1 MAKRTIIKNETIPN
15 TGKVLGQ
22 TSIVHKAG
30 GNTNTSFNSTDLFN
44 FDVKDE
50 GEIEIKDPQKSY
62 LTTTFYPLVFTD
74 KVSIKAKGI
83 DRAILTD
90 NLYATHG
97 LSDEVK
103 MGITDVSIVYFKRAL
118 IVIDYY
124 SNSYAKRDAFRMKA
138 SNLTMN
144 LRNVLRTYSIRPEN
158 IKLTPKKV
166 SFSIRSVL
174 INYVLYKYES
184 IKLNAS
190 KLAMTNRVFSNTFTS
205 LLIGDSKNVGSV
217 VNNDVTM
224 IKDKGQLTW
233 TFSNNMTVD
242 KTARFGENALKMDK
256 IPSYLTSNESLNIT
270 SEDGVEIFFEDWI
283 KPATI
288 TKTLLTSYGNVST
301 VREKPLLQD
310 KIDNVLWTVE
320 GTSINT
326 SVTDI
331 NLTNNSSIKKL
342 TTDTD
347 LVIENPTTTA
357 RGTTLDLNCTVTGTD
372 KIYLLSNNTSTL
384 STTLKQTFAIVW
396 YGDSTDYP
404 TFKNKIAIVGDDPD
418 LIDANSHMI
427 VSTDNFPTGSDLN
440 ITVIFYNMYIKL
452 FINGVLQGVK
462 LINRSFNLGYGG
474 SVRLGKVSWYAYK
487 ASHTYKVKAFRITN
501 TALHLTNSFDK
512 GPDYNLKAIPDILK
526 IADPVKYPLGLT
538 CGVRFRE
545 ETNDVVAFVTIT
557 DSNDITFKTE
567 STPLDITKWNYLQI
581 ANTASDVTLLV
592 NGVSNGSLILPYNI
606 KFKDIVIGSKE
617 TNNYQGKMDN
627 FRISSKIKDESNPL
641 RSSELFFTQNNL
653 SNTLLVDSNP
663 NVKWIKNTT
672 ANIVTSTDTTY
683 RGRELVGGL
692 STNNVS
698 ALINPYNF
706 KLKTVL
712 NNKTYKTIADT
723 VLVSSEVSFTNTTET
738 YSKTFN
744 LSTDAIRLA
753 FKVTDTTTSTL
764 AVIGGLTLSIS
775 KVSDTTFNL
784 NTTIGSTV
792 TTLPYVFD
800 KGSSYTLDIL
810 KMGQHLCIFIN
821 NTLIA
826 KANVLTVL
834 NGSNIVL
841 GPFTGS
847 ASSLIVGDNT
857 SSVLIDNQLESEGFI
872 SHIYEPFSNVFAF
885 DCYFETTN
893 RAVSE
898 NLVSTGYNT
907 VEFIYKSKMLSLS
920 LNGIE
925 SEQIKSEF
933 VSGNTVVNILRDN
946 KTPLAYVQ
954 GITSSQDALLPV
966 PYQIDTIFN
975 ETVYSKAVIALST
988 DSNYENNY
996 VFDRN
1001 SNGLAKDVINV
1012 GVTKGIIEPGF
1023 FFNGDNNYLKIKSD
1037 DFAFESED
1045 FYMEFE
1051 VYLNSLNRRAV
1062 ILDRYLAEAGSWQ
1075 ISINTDGHLYW
1086 TITTAGSYYFIDIP
1100 VGIVPKEWFKI
1111 QVSRKGTTFK
1121 FYLDDILVYE
1131 YDPGTVVV
1139 FSKKGVDLHI
1149 GYQGT
1154 AVNTA
1159 YNLNGYINNIRIVK
1173 GLSMDIE
1180 TDEES
1185 KIVEKIKENPSH
1197 KAVSDAVEEL
1207 TGSTSWTLDAPSN
1220 QIKYTKVVVTYH
1232 QAGSATMYDTYK
1244 AVCDAS
1250 NYEQWGIVTPEP
1262 VNGHVGECGK
1272 LSEGVGGYSVYKD
1285 SISSELSIPLSV
1297 VAQKV
1302 ITNSELGDV
1311 DAISFVGEKV
1321 LVPEQYDI
1329 YKTSSD
1335 TLFNIYSKD
1344 KAFYDSKMNTWTGSA
1359 SVMTEE
1365 GKAPY
1370 YDQWIKAPSNITTT
1384 VNTSTFSNSSEF
1396 LLEGSFVLTGQGN
1409 FTKNLFALGSILAIN
1424 IQANNAGLDV
1434 WFNNVKY
1441 SLTHLFRDEV
1451 WTKIAICY
1459 KNAKL
1464 FVYLDDFKYYLDL
1477 PEIAWSS
1484 PATSF
1489 FTVFNGNTRYEAIKL
1504 STKCPY
1510 KYSKG
1515 KDNLYLDTHMVFE
1528 KNKKD
1533 NGNKLRTVTLTDTLS
1548 TVANKPFYGLY
1559 SEAFKDTSLLTIQ
1572 KGLDVDRKPFTIEF
1586 DILFN
1591 NLNVRENIFSMSNNG
1606 VDYVVYK
1613 DIDNKI
1619 KASITF
1625 EEDTVIYENNLPIT
1639 EKTWIKLNI
1648 SKDLGNVFSLGVN
1661 KNINYFS
1668 NFNYSIVE
1676 SDILVGGFNG
1686 NIYELKIFG
1695 NYTVASKVGINV
1707 LKLDFEKD
1715 SLTTNYVTDTY
1726 NGKLLTNNNVTLIK
1740 GLSKTSD
1747 FVGYFDG
1754 ITSYL
1759 SMGKEEYLNFG
1770 KDTFEISFS
1779 IYPASGVNDFQTIIA
1794 SGSDTFTTDSF
1805 FVMMYGSNQPS
1816 HIAVPATNRLGI
1828 GFGITPATN
1837 PFLLS
1842 NAQLAYNIWTEV
1854 KITRIGNTYNL
1865 YLNDVLDK
1873 SVQIDSSFNLNFNGT
1888 LIGKNKWDG
1897 AKGLFQGYLDN
1908 IKIARLDSY
1917 RESTEIDT
1925 TEGLISG
1932 LDFEE
1937 VGAGYDVVESEL
1949 DGNTVDMYSNAWV
1962 LGRYDTTSDI
1972 PYYRTV
1978 SAINDAI
1985 YFKNK
1990 GFMYC
1995 YNKHFAMG
2003 LDPFTVSIDFNQ
2015 TRRSSSDA
2023 YLIHVYGLYAIVIT
2037 SAGYLEVD
2045 FGGTR
2050 TRIGLANLDTFY
2062 TIAVTRDATYTS
2074 RIFLDGKLVTTLADS
2089 KVNYNFGTGTIY
2101 PMCLGTRFDTRTS
2114 SSYVG
2119 NYFTG
2124 YLDNFIFDRNK
2135 CRYTTDYAVFIDK
2148 SERIKNS
2155 SFVEFTSDGVTS
2167 FPDLATPSLQWTS
2180 SGITTTSVGNKYT
2193 TFAGQNLATG
2203 SYMNSTAH
2211 GWQLG
2216 YQDFSLDLIFKP
2228 RQTTA
2233 ETCLLDLSLNTGIT
2247 EGIRVVQHNSSTSA
2261 ITVEIG
2267 STGSASWTLSM
2278 TTGVNTL
2285 VANTVYHLRV
2295 VRNLGTIYL
2304 YLNGVLKDS
2313 KNFEEDINIGSTL
2326 SLYNNRARTR
2336 GFTGTIEQ
2344 FRFIKGTAV
2353 TAVDTFTPI
2362 LESLK

>member
-1 MAKRTIIKNETIPN
+1 MAKRTIIKNETILN

-30 GNTNTSFNSTDLFN
+30 GNTTTSFNSTDLFN

-74 KVSIKAKGI
+74 KVSIKANSI

-103 MGITDVSIVYFKRAL
+103 MGIADVSVVYFKRAL

-124 SNSYAKRDAFRMKA
+124 SNSYAKRDAFRVKA

-158 IKLTPKKV
+158 IKLTPKRV

-174 INYVLYKYES
+174 INYILYKYES

-190 KLAMTNRVFSNTFTS
+190 KLAMTNRVFSNNFTS

-242 KTARFGENALKMDK
+242 KSARFGENALKMDK
-256 IPSYLTSNESLNIT
+256 IPSYLASNESLNIT

-288 TKTLLTSYGNVST
+288 TKTLLTSYGNAST
-301 VREKPLLQD
+301 VREKPILQD
-310 KIDNVLWTVE
+310 KIDNVMWTVE
-320 GTSINT
+320 GASIST
-326 SVTDI
+326 SVVDI
-331 NLTNNSSIKKL
+331 NLTNNSSIKKI

-347 LVIENPTTTA
+347 LVIENPITTA

-396 YGDSTDYP
+396 YGDSADYP
-404 TFKNKIAIVGDDPD
+404 TVKNKIAIVSDDPD

-427 VSTDNFPTGSDLN
+427 VSTDNFSTGSDLN
-440 ITVIFYNMYIKL
+440 ITVVFYNMYIKL
-452 FINGVLQGVK
+452 FVNGILQGVK
-462 LINRSFNLGYGG
+462 LINRTFNLGYGG
-474 SVRLGKVSWYAYK
+474 AIRLGKSSWYAYK
-487 ASHTYKVKAFRITN
+487 AAHTYKVKAFRLTN

-512 GPDYNLKAIPDILK
+512 GPTYNLKAIPDILK
-526 IADPVKYPLGLT
+526 LADPVKYPLGLT
-538 CGVRFRE
+538 CGVRFLE
-545 ETNDVVAFVTIT
+545 ETNEVVAFVTIT
-557 DSNDITFKTE
+557 DSNDITFKSE

-592 NGVSNGSLILPYNI
+592 NGVSQGSLILPYNI

-617 TNNYQGKMDN
+617 TNTYQGKMDN

-641 RSSELFFTQNNL
+641 RSSELFFTQNNVA
-653 SNTLLVDSNP
+653 NTSLVDSNP
-663 NVKWIKNTT
+663 IVKWAKNTA
-672 ANIVTSTDTTY
+672 ANIVSSSNALY
-683 RGRELVGGL
+683 RNRELVGGL
-692 STNNVS
+692 STNNVT
-698 ALINPYNF
+698 ALMNPYNF

-712 NNKTYKTIADT
+712 NNVTFKTIADT
-723 VLVSSEVSFTNTTET
+723 TLVSSEVAFTDTTQSYT
-738 YSKTFN
+738 KAFN
-744 LSTDAIRLA
+744 LGKDAIRLV
-753 FKVTDTTTSTL
+753 FKVTDTKNSTL
-764 AVIGGLTLSIS
+764 ITLGGLSVTVK
-775 KVSDTTFNL
+775 KVSDTVFNL
-784 NTTIGSTV
+784 ETTIGSTV
-792 TTLPYVFD
+792 TTLPYAF
-800 KGSSYTLDIL
+800 SNNTSYTLDTL
-810 KMGQHLCIFIN
+810 KMGQSLCIFVN
-821 NTLIA
+821 NSLVA
-826 KANVLTVL
+826 RSNVATVL
-834 NGSNIVL
+834 NGSSIVL
-841 GPFTGS
+841 GPYTGS
-847 ASSLIVGDNT
+847 ATSLIVGDNT
-857 SSVLIDNQLESEGFI
+857 SSILVDNQVDSEGFV
-872 SHIYEPFSNVFAF
+872 SNIYEPFSNVFAF
-885 DCYFETTN
+885 DSYFETTN
-893 RAVSE
+893 RVVSE
-898 NLVSTGYNT
+898 TLVGTGYNSIET
-907 VEFIYKSKMLSLS
+907 IYKSKMLSIS
-920 LNGIE
+920 VNGLE
-925 SEQIKSEF
+925 SEKVKSEF
-933 VSGNTVVNILRDN
+933 VSGNTVLNILKDN

-954 GITSSQDALLPV
+954 GITSSQDALLPI

-975 ETVYSKAVIALST
+975 ETVYSKSVLALST
-988 DSNYENNY
+988 DSNYENNN

-1023 FFNGDNNYLKIKSD
+1023 FFNGDNNYLRIKSD
-1037 DFAFESED
+1037 DFAFDRED
-1045 FYMEFE
+1045 FYIEFE

-1062 ILDRYLAEAGSWQ
+1062 ILDRYLGQAGSWQ
-1075 ISINTDGHLYW
+1075 TSINTDGHLYW
-1086 TITTAGSYYFIDIP
+1086 TITTSGGYYFVDIP
-1100 VGIVPKEWFKI
+1100 TGIVPKEWFKVQI
-1111 QVSRKGTTFK
+1111 SRKGTTFK
-1121 FYLDDILVYE
+1121 FYLDDVLVYE
-1131 YDPGTVVV
+1131 YDPGNIIV
-1139 FSKKGVDLHI
+1139 FDKRDVDLYV

-1154 AVNTA
+1154 AVNTN
-1159 YNLNGYINNIRIVK
+1159 YNLNGYVNNIRIVK

-1185 KIVEKIKENPSH
+1185 RVVDKIVNDPNNI
-1197 KAVSDAVEEL
+1197 AVTEAVTQL
-1207 TGSTSWTLDAPSN
+1207 IGDIPWTHDVAN
-1220 QIKYTKVVVTYH
+1220 KQIVYDVYVASYH
-1232 QAGSATMYDTYK
+1232 ESGKTNTFPTYK

-1250 NYEQWGIVTPEP
+1250 SPYVQIDIQTPEP
-1262 VNGHVGECGK
+1262 ESGYVGSCGP
-1272 LSEGVGGYSVYKD
+1272 VTGGGFTVYKD
-1285 SISSELSIPLSV
+1285 NILTRQTLSYVNIANKIILSSEMGD
-1297 VAQKV
+1297 
-1302 ITNSELGDV
+1302 TN
-1311 DAISFVGEKV
+1311 AIAFVGEKA
-1321 LVPEQYDI
+1321 LIPEQYNI

-1344 KAFYDSKMNTWTGSA
+1344 KAFYDSKMNTWTNSA
-1359 SVMTEE
+1359 SAVIEE
-1365 GKAPY
+1365 GKAPV
-1370 YDQWIKAPSNITTT
+1370 YDQWFKATNNLTTT
-1384 VNTSTFSNSSEF
+1384 VDTSMLSNNSEF
-1396 LLEGSFVLTGQGN
+1396 LLESSFVLAAQEA
-1409 FTKNLFALGSILAIN
+1409 FTKNLFALGAIVKVDL
-1424 IQANNAGLDV
+1424 QPNNAGLDV
-1434 WFNNVKY
+1434 WINNVKY
-1441 SLTHLFRDEV
+1441 PITHLFRDEV

-1459 KNAKL
+1459 KNSKL
-1464 FVYLDDFKYYLDL
+1464 FVYLDDFKYFLPL
-1477 PEIAWSS
+1477 PESAWSS

-1489 FTVFNGNTRYEAIKL
+1489 FTVFNGSTRYEAIKF
-1504 STKCPY
+1504 SNKCIY

-1515 KDNLYLDTHMVFE
+1515 KDNLYLDTHVVFE
-1528 KNKKD
+1528 KNKID
-1533 NGNKLRTVTLTDTLS
+1533 NGNKLRTLTLTDTVS
-1548 TVANKPFYGLY
+1548 TTANKPFYGLY

-1586 DILFN
+1586 DILFT
-1591 NLNVRENIFSMSNNG
+1591 NLNVRENILSMSSNG
-1606 VDYVVYK
+1606 VDCVIYK
-1613 DIDNKI
+1613 DVDNKI
-1619 KASITF
+1619 KASVTF
-1625 EEDTVIYENNLPIT
+1625 EDETIVYENNLPIT
-1639 EKTWIKLNI
+1639 ENTWTKLNI
-1648 SKDLGNVFSLGVN
+1648 SRDLGNVFSLGVN
-1661 KNINYFS
+1661 KNVNYFS

-1676 SDILVGGFNG
+1676 SDIIVGGFFG
-1686 NIYELKIFG
+1686 NIYEIKVFG
-1695 NYTVASKVGINV
+1695 NYTIASKVGVNI

-1715 SLTTNYVTDTY
+1715 TLTTNYVTDTY
-1726 NGKLLTNNNVTLIK
+1726 NNKLVTNNNVTLIK

-1747 FVGYFDG
+1747 YVGYFDG
-1754 ITSYL
+1754 TSSYL
-1759 SMGKEEYLNFG
+1759 SMGREDYLNFG

-1779 IYPASGVNDFQTIIA
+1779 IYPASGVNDFQTIICT
-1794 SGSDTFTTDSF
+1794 GTNTFTTDSF

-1816 HIAVPATNRLGI
+1816 HIAIPATNRLGM
-1828 GFGITPATN
+1828 GFGISPSTN

-1842 NAQLAYNIWTEV
+1842 NAQLPYNAWTEV
-1854 KITRIGNTYNL
+1854 KIVRSGSTYSL
-1865 YLNDVLDK
+1865 FLNDVLDK
-1873 SVQIDSSFNLNFNGT
+1873 SVQIESNFNLNLYGT

-1908 IKIARLDSY
+1908 IKIARLDAY

-1962 LGRYDTTSDI
+1962 LGRYDTTSDL

-2003 LDPFTVSIDFNQ
+2003 LDPFTVSIDFTQ

-2023 YLIHVYGLYAIVIT
+2023 YLIHCYGLYAIVIT

-2050 TRIGLANLDTFY
+2050 TRVGLVNLDTLY
-2062 TIAVTRDATYTS
+2062 TVAVTRDASYTAK
-2074 RIFLDGKLVTTLADS
+2074 IFLDGKLVNTLPNS

-2114 SSYVG
+2114 SSYIG
-2119 NYFTG
+2119 NYFVG

-2155 SFVEFTSDGVTS
+2155 SFVEFTTSNVTS
-2167 FPDLATPSLQWTS
+2167 FPDLAEPSLQWTS
-2180 SGITTTSVGNKYT
+2180 SGITTVSVGNKFT
-2193 TFAGQNLATG
+2193 TFAGQNLSTN

-2216 YQDFSLDLIFKP
+2216 YEDFSLDLIFKP

-2233 ETCLLDLSLNTGIT
+2233 ETCLVDLSLNTGIT
-2247 EGIRVVQHNSSTSA
+2247 EGLRVVQHNSSTAA

-2267 STGSASWTLSM
+2267 STGSASWSLSM

-2313 KNFEEDINIGSTL
+2313 KSFEDDINIGSTL

>member
-50 GEIEIKDPQKSY
+50 GEIEQKDPQKSY
-62 LTTTFYPLVFTD
+62 LTTTFYPLTFTD
-74 KVSIKAKGI
+74 KMKIKANSI

-103 MGITDVSIVYFKRAL
+103 MGISDVSIVYFKRAL

-124 SNSYAKRDAFRMKA
+124 SNSYAKRDAFRVKA

-190 KLAMTNRVFSNTFTS
+190 KIAMTNRVFSNTFTS

-233 TFSNNMTVD
+233 SFSNNMTVD
-242 KTARFGENALKMDK
+242 KSARFGENALKMDK
-256 IPSYLTSNESLNIT
+256 IPSYLASNESLNIT

-288 TKTLLTSYGNVST
+288 TKTLLTSYGNAST

-310 KIDNVLWTVE
+310 KIDDVLWTVE
-320 GTSINT
+320 GTAINT
-326 SVTDI
+326 STIDL

-347 LVIENPTTTA
+347 LVLANPTTND

-372 KIYLLSNNTSTL
+372 KIYLLSNNTTTL
-384 STTLKQTFAIVW
+384 STSLKQTFAIVW

-404 TFKNKIAIVGDDPD
+404 NFKNKIAIVGDDPD

-427 VSTDNFPTGSDLN
+427 VSTDNYPTGSDLN
-440 ITVIFYNMYIKL
+440 ITVVFYNMYIKL
-452 FINGVLQGVK
+452 FINGTLQGVK

-487 ASHTYKVKAFRITN
+487 AAHTYKVKAFRVTN

-512 GPDYNLKAIPDILK
+512 GPTYNLKAIPDILK

-557 DSNDITFKTE
+557 DSNDVTFKSE

-581 ANTASDVTLLV
+581 TNTVSDVTLLV

-617 TNNYQGKMDN
+617 TNNYIGKMDN
-627 FRISSKIKDESNPL
+627 FRISSKIKDESHPL
-641 RSSELFFTQNNL
+641 RSSELFFTQNNI
-653 SNTLLVDSNP
+653 SNILLIDSNP
-663 NVKWIKNTT
+663 SVVWTKNPT
-672 ANIVTSTDTTY
+672 ANIVTSTNTSY

-692 STNNVS
+692 STKNVS

-723 VLVSSEVSFTNTTET
+723 VLINSEVTFTDTTGS
-738 YSKTFN
+738 YAKAFN
-744 LSTDAIRLA
+744 MSTDAIRLA
-753 FKVTDTTTSTL
+753 FKVTDTKASTL
-764 AVIGGLTLSIS
+764 ATIGGL
-775 KVSDTTFNL
+775 KVSIVKTSDTVFTL
-784 NTTIGSTV
+784 ETTIGSTI
-792 TTLPYVFD
+792 TPLQYAFEANI
-800 KGSSYTLDIL
+800 SYTLDVM
-810 KMGQHLCIFIN
+810 KMGQHLCIFVN
-821 NTLIA
+821 NALVY
-826 KANVLTVL
+826 KANILTVL
-834 NGSNIVL
+834 NGSNIIL
-841 GPFTGS
+841 GPYTGS
-847 ASSLIVGDNT
+847 ATSLIVGDNT
-857 SSVLIDNQLESEGFI
+857 RTVLVDNQLDSDGFV
-872 SHIYEPFSNVFAF
+872 SNMYEPFSNVFGF
-885 DCYFETTN
+885 DSYYETTN
-893 RAVSE
+893 RVVSE
-898 NLVSTGYNT
+898 TLVGTGYNS
-907 VEFIYKSKMLSLS
+907 VETIYKSKMLSIS
-920 LNGIE
+920 INGTE
-925 SEQIKSEF
+925 SDKVKSEF
-933 VSGNTVVNILRDN
+933 VEGNTVINILQDN

-954 GITSSQDALLPV
+954 GVTSSQDALLPV
-966 PYQIDTIFN
+966 PYQIDSIFN
-975 ETVYSKAVIALST
+975 ETVYSKAVLALST
-988 DSNYENNY
+988 DSNYEDNN

-1001 SNGLAKDVINV
+1001 SNGLAKDVVNV
-1012 GVTKGIIEPGF
+1012 GVTKGIIQPGF

-1037 DFAFESED
+1037 DFAFDRED
-1045 FYMEFE
+1045 FYIEFE

-1062 ILDRYLAEAGSWQ
+1062 ILDRYLAQAGSWQ
-1075 ISINTDGHLYW
+1075 TSINTDGHLYW
-1086 TITTAGSYYFIDIP
+1086 TVTTAGSYYFVDIP
-1100 VGIVPKEWFKI
+1100 TGIVPKEWFKI
-1111 QVSRKGTTFK
+1111 QISRKGTTFK
-1121 FYLDDILVYE
+1121 FYLDDVLVYE
-1131 YDPGTVVV
+1131 YDPGNIIN
-1139 FSKKGVDLHI
+1139 FDKRDVDLYV

-1159 YNLNGYINNIRIVK
+1159 YNLNGYVNNIRIVK

-1185 KIVEKIKENPSH
+1185 KVVDKI
-1197 KAVSDAVEEL
+1197 VSDPNNVAVVEAIEQL
-1207 TGSTSWTLDAPSN
+1207 IGNVTWTHDTVNKQIIYEQYVASYHEAGKTNKFPS
-1220 QIKYTKVVVTYH
+1220 
-1232 QAGSATMYDTYK
+1232 YK

-1250 NYEQWGIVTPEP
+1250 PPYVQIDIQTPEP
-1262 VNGHVGECGK
+1262 ESGYVGSCGP
-1272 LSEGVGGYSVYKD
+1272 STGGGFTVYKD
-1285 SISSELSIPLSV
+1285 NLLTSQTLSYVNIANKIIL
-1297 VAQKV
+1297 
-1302 ITNSELGDV
+1302 NSELGDEK
-1311 DAISFVGEKV
+1311 AIAFVGEKA
-1321 LVPEQYDI
+1321 LVPEQYNI

-1335 TLFNIYSKD
+1335 TLFNIYAKD
-1344 KAFYDSKMNTWTGSA
+1344 KAFYDSKTNTWTNSA
-1359 SVMTEE
+1359 SVMVEE

-1370 YDQWIKAPSNITTT
+1370 YDEWIKTPSNITTT
-1384 VNTSTFSNSSEF
+1384 VDTSSFSNNSEF
-1396 LLEGSFVLTGQGN
+1396 LLESSFVLSAQEA
-1409 FTKNLFALGSILAIN
+1409 FTKNLFALGAI
-1424 IQANNAGLDV
+1424 IKVDLQANNAGLDV
-1434 WFNNVKY
+1434 WINNVKY
-1441 SLTHLFRDEV
+1441 SITHLFRDEV
-1451 WTKIAICY
+1451 WTKIAVCY
-1459 KNAKL
+1459 KNSKL
-1464 FVYLDDFKYYLDL
+1464 FVYIDDFRYYLNY
-1477 PEIAWSS
+1477 PSSAWSA

-1489 FTVFNGNTRYEAIKL
+1489 FTVFNGSTRYEAIKL
-1504 STKCPY
+1504 SNKCVY

-1515 KDNLYLDTHMVFE
+1515 KDNLYLDSHFVFE
-1528 KNKKD
+1528 KNKID
-1533 NGNKLRTVTLTDTLS
+1533 NGNKLRTVTLTDTIS

-1559 SEAFKDTSLLTIQ
+1559 SESFKDTSLFTIQ
-1572 KGLDVDRKPFTIEF
+1572 KGLDVDKKPFTLEF
-1586 DILFN
+1586 DMLFS
-1591 NLNVRENIFSMSNNG
+1591 NLNVKENIVTMSNNG

-1619 KASITF
+1619 KASVTF
-1625 EEDTVIYENNLPIT
+1625 EAETVIYENTLPIT
-1639 EKTWIKLNI
+1639 ANTWIKLNI
-1648 SKDLGNVFSLGVN
+1648 SRDLGNILSLGVN
-1661 KNINYFS
+1661 NAINYFS

-1676 SDILVGGFNG
+1676 SDVIVGGFNG
-1686 NIYELKIFG
+1686 NIYEMKIFG
-1695 NYTVASKVGINV
+1695 NYTVVSKVGVNI

-1715 SLTTNYVTDTY
+1715 TLTTGYVTDTY
-1726 NGKLLTNNNVTLIK
+1726 NGKLITNNNVTLIK

-1747 FVGYFDG
+1747 YVGYFDG
-1754 ITSYL
+1754 TSSYL
-1759 SMGKEEYLNFG
+1759 SMGREDYLNFG

-1794 SGSDTFTTDSF
+1794 TGANTFTTDSF
-1805 FVMMYGSNQPS
+1805 FMMMYGSNQPT

-1842 NAQLAYNIWTEV
+1842 NAQLVYNTWTEV
-1854 KITRIGNTYNL
+1854 KLTRNGNIFNL
-1865 YLNDVLDK
+1865 YINDVLDK
-1873 SVQIDSSFNLNFNGT
+1873 SVQIESDFNLNLAGGT

-1897 AKGLFQGYLDN
+1897 AKGFFQGYLDN
-1908 IKIARLDSY
+1908 IKIARLDAY
-1917 RESTEIDT
+1917 KESTEIDA

-2015 TRRSSSDA
+2015 TKRSSSDA
-2023 YLIHVYGLYAIVIT
+2023 YLIHCYGLYAIVIT

-2050 TRIGLANLDTFY
+2050 TRIGLVNLETFY
-2062 TIAVTRDATYTS
+2062 TIAVTRDSAYTA
-2074 RIFLDGKLVTTLADS
+2074 RIFLDGKLKTTLTDS
-2089 KVNYNFGTGTIY
+2089 KVNYNFGTGTVY
-2101 PMCLGTRFDTRTS
+2101 PLCLGTRFDTRTS

-2148 SERIKNS
+2148 AERIKNS
-2155 SFVEFTSDGVTS
+2155 SFVEFKTDGVTS
-2167 FPDLATPSLQWTS
+2167 FPDLAVPSLQWTS
-2180 SGITTTSVGNKYT
+2180 SGITTTAVGNKFT
-2193 TFAGQNLATG
+2193 TFAGQNLGTAN
-2203 SYMNSTAH
+2203 YMNSTAH

-2247 EGIRVVQHNSSTSA
+2247 EGIRVVQHNSSTAA

-2267 STGSASWTLSM
+2267 SAGAASWSLSM

-2295 VRNLGTIYL
+2295 VRNLGTIYV
-2304 YLNGVLKDS
+2304 YLNGVLRDS
-2313 KNFEEDINIGSTL
+2313 KSFEEDINIGSTL

-2353 TAVDTFTPI
+2353 SSIDTFTPI